1 VENGES
7 RLFPLSSSSSLS
19 PEDSDS
25 EEDSSPRT
33 LVAAWAAHL
42 RRSSYFCV
50 YCLLF
55 LPGLASHLTTSL
67 SRVIPLGSLR
77 MHPRPYNIST
87 GGVKKRRGRN
97 WGNQTKASSSGVTL
111 GLTTPSLKEIGLGLV
126 RRFTPRARIPQT
138 WVLTSTSPNSAWME
152 RSGHPGPEY
161 LHIVNSCHRSG

>member
-1 VENGES
+1 VLHPTCTSENSYLLTKKITRRGDSQGVENEES

-87 GGVKKRRGRN
+87 GGVKKEG
-97 WGNQTKASSSGVTL
+97 A
-111 GLTTPSLKEIGLGLV
+111 EIGAIKQRQAQV
-126 RRFTPRARIPQT
+126 E
-138 WVLTSTSPNSAWME
+138 SPWD
-152 RSGHPGPEY
+152 
-161 LHIVNSCHRSG
+161 